1 MRSEIRK
8 DYIQDR
14 YVIIAPKRG
23 SRPHDTE
30 RPECVN
36 PPSKKVCVFCPEQV
50 NHKHAA
56 LTIGPK
62 SRWNVKVI
70 GNDFPAVTLDNP
82 KAYGQQEVV
91 IETPNHI
98 VELDDLPEEQIVK
111 VFNAY
116 AHRTRE
122 ISKNRKIE
130 YILTFKNNGG
140 RAGASLQHAHSQIFA
155 TAFLPPHLFDKSQ
168 KALAYKLEHGT
179 SVWSDIIEKEKKSKR
194 FIYKDDHVVAFTPYA
209 SFHNYEAWIMPLKQR
224 DNITEL
230 TPQERLSMAKVLK
243 HLLRKI
249 GHLNLPYNYYF
260 HQVIHD
266 KDQHFYLKVTPRG
279 NVWAG
284 VEIGSG
290 MIINAVP
297 PEEAAAFYRQGL
309 KNS

>member
-14 YVIIAPKRG
+14 YVVIAPKRG
-23 SRPHDTE
+23 RRPHDVE
-30 RPECVN
+30 RPEVVN
-36 PPSKKVCVFCPEQV
+36 QKPTKSCVFCPA
-50 NHKHAA
+50 NIDKKHAT

-62 SRWNVKVI
+62 ANWEVKVI
-70 GNDFPAVTLDNP
+70 PNDFPAISLDNP

-98 VELDDLPEEQIVK
+98 VELDDLPVEHIVK
-111 VFNAY
+111 VFDAY

-122 ISKNRKIE
+122 ISKNSKIE

-140 RAGASLQHAHSQIFA
+140 SAGASLQHAHSQIFA

-168 KALAYKLEHGT
+168 KALAYKLQHGE
-179 SVWSDIIEKEKKSKR
+179 SIWKHIIEEEMKSKR
-194 FIYKDDHVVAFTPYA
+194 FIYKDENVIAFTPYA
-209 SFHNYEAWIMPLKQR
+209 SFHNYEVWIMPLKQR

-230 TPQERLSMAKVLK
+230 TQAEKYSMSKVLK
-243 HLLRKI
+243 HLLKKI
-249 GHLNLPYNYYF
+249 GQLHLPYNYYF
-260 HQVIHD
+260 HQAIHD

-290 MIINAVP
+290 LIINAIP
-297 PEEAAAFYRQGL
+297 PEEAASFYRSGL
-309 KNS
+309 K